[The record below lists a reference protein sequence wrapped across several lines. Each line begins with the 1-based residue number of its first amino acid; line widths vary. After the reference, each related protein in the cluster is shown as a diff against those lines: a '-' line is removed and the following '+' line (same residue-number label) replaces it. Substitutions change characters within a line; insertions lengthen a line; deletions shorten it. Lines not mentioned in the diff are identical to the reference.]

1 MDKIFCPSMM
11 CADYNELKNEVIKLN
26 EANIDIFHCDIMD
39 GEFVPNFTMGL
50 MDLKIIRENTDKL
63 VDCHLMIE
71 NPSKKIDMFIDL
83 GVDLIYIHS
92 ESERYVIKTLEYIKN
107 KGKLAGLAINPDTS
121 IETVKEM
128 LYYAD
133 YVLVMTVNPGFAGQK
148 FIESVN
154 NKIKELIRLKEK
166 FNYKIIIDGAC
177 SESKIKELSKL
188 GCDGFV
194 LGTSALFGKEKSY
207 TEIIKE
213 LHKL

>member
-1 MDKIFCPSMM
+1 MDKIFCPSLM

-83 GVDLIYIHS
+83 GIDLIYIHP

-128 LYYAD
+128 LYYTD

-154 NKIKELIRLKEK
+154 DKIKELIILKEK

-177 SESKIKELSKL
+177 SELKIKELSKL